1 MGWVLLICVTVAST
15 PRAAP
20 VPVPSG
26 DKSDIASLKPVLPR
40 FIKRRERD
48 GLSGQDVT
56 GMRKETVR
64 EKQPRS
70 APFIPLSLSLIS
82 PNWYPNVGDEK
93 RGRRRVA
100 PVAGL
105 LPPRHRNQYGHV
117 LVSP

>member
-1 MGWVLLICVTVAST
+1 MLICVSVAST

-40 FIKRRERD
+40 FIKRRERERWPFR
-48 GLSGQDVT
+48 SGRYRDEK
-56 GMRKETVR
+56 GDR

-82 PNWYPNVGDEK
+82 PNWYPNVGDK
-93 RGRRRVA
+93 KCGRRRVA